1 MSIQYHRCIHNHG
14 IRKDPYTFLVQ
25 DTALCAIWRGFGK
38 KIIYSPNSNGEQTA
52 PWSCS
57 DPTHEHPFG
66 LPLTPYCSKYY
77 DDDTT
82 DNWVGVTCDQVYYCR
97 VTRIEL
103 IDNVHL
109 KGTIS
114 PLITTLTSLRIL
126 ALTGAYGGHIY
137 GSIPPDIGNLHQL
150 TGLFLFG
157 NYLTG
162 TIPPSIDALSSLQ
175 YLLLRDNYLNGT
187 IPDTLCQ
194 MTSIAVIDF
203 SDNRLTGQLP
213 DAFCCLTSLT
223 ALYLNANNITCY
235 PNCVRKAP
243 ATGPGLPYSL
253 HSPTD
258 IVPYYGNSTSAGYET
273 YGQLAGWLT
282 NIVIRRFA
290 VCSGSRAS
298 LRATYVTAKCQ
309 TYETSFDCIS
319 PTDIC
324 SDGGCDEFELPAD
337 HY

>member
-1 MSIQYHRCIHNHG
+1 M
-14 IRKDPYTFLVQ
+14 Q

-38 KIIYSPNSNGEQTA
+38 RIVYSPNSNGEQTA

-57 DPTHEHPFG
+57 DPTPEHPFG

-77 DDDTT
+77 DDDTSN
-82 DNWVGVTCDQVYYCR
+82 NWVGVTCDQVYYCR

-103 IDNVHL
+103 IDNLHL

-337 HY
+337 HYWFDFCG